1 MVGGIVVAIG
11 IDALRHVDEPRQ
23 IPLAALPVL
32 FGVHQI
38 TEAFVW
44 WGLQDHVAH
53 AVERVAVWAYLVFAF
68 AALPVLVPVAVGLVE
83 RSRTRRWVIVGFG
96 VLGTAVAVALTAAIF
111 SSPLHAAIGGRH
123 IEYSVDALSFGGQIT
138 ELYVVATCG
147 AMLASSWRDIELI
160 GALNLIAVPVLM
172 WMTINGFVSLWCFW
186 AAIVSVLIARHM
198 RRTSRGHARIA
209 ASAQLRSA

>member
-53 AVERVAVWAYLVFAF
+53 RSNAWPCGRISSSRS
-68 AALPVLVPVAVGLVE
+68 P
-83 RSRTRRWVIVGFG
+83 RSRCSCPSRSGSSSARAARRWVIVGFG
-96 VLGTAVAVALTAAIF
+96 VLGIAVAVALTAAIF
-111 SSPLHAAIGGRH
+111 SSPLHAAIGGGH

-198 RRTSRGHARIA
+198 RRTHRGHTRIA